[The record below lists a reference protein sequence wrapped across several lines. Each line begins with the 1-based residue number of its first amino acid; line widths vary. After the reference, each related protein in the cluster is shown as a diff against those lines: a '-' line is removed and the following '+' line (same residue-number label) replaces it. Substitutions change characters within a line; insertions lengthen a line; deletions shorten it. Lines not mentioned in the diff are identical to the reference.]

1 MSSLDGQGDYVSSG
15 SWSFEARE
23 KEVRGSLV
31 FNGAINNLLFGGPGS
46 NLRDNLP
53 LSSCLS
59 DLSSEWRRL
68 IVPFEEQDRPF
79 DDFVSS

>member
-31 FNGAINNLLFGGPGS
+31 FNGAINNLLFGGPES

-53 LSSCLS
+53 LQL
-59 DLSSEWRRL
+59 LVRL
-68 IVPFEEQDRPF
+68 VERVAEADCPI
-79 DDFVSS
+79 